1 MEIGHWTQYLNKN
14 EMISWVSMKTL
25 QGKESLCEHHNEKAD
40 VR

>member
-14 EMISWVSMKTL
+14 EMISRVSMKTL
-25 QGKESLCEHHNEKAD
+25 QGKESLCKDHNEKAD